1 MLRPRVDGSGF
12 RANCQGDKK
21 MTLKKELG
29 TREKIAAVVAGAI
42 ILSAVIYWGYQ
53 FVGML
58 EFLEM
63 AYG

>member
-1 MLRPRVDGSGF
+1 MVRG
-12 RANCQGDKK
+12 NIK
-21 MTLKKELG
+21 MTLKKELS
-29 TREKIAAVVAGAI
+29 TKEKVAAVVAGAI
-42 ILSAVIYWGYQ
+42 ILSAIFYWSFQ